1 MRVPESI
8 RNTDEFQKV
17 RVLKHNFV
25 DSKNKLQD
33 KVYVSVKEMLRKK
46 RHLSDNEKEKIIS
59 FIQADI
65 DSLEIPTFSENP
77 LVSII
82 VVNHNGSSHL
92 TRLLDSIDSATSYPN
107 YEIIIVDNDSK
118 DNSLDVIESHE
129 ELPIRVISNDKNETF
144 SYANNQA
151 VEIAKGDYLL
161 FLNND
166 VKPLDGWLNNLMDT
180 MLSNDDVGA
189 VGAKLIYPDCD
200 SSKINREKS
209 YSIQHT
215 GIIFKEGDGYIKPF
229 NRNNSDEYETV
240 SDKLDEE
247 EIIAVTAATL
257 LIKKEVYL
265 EVGGFDNNYIYGY
278 EDVDLCLKLY
288 KAGYKNFY
296 NPKAMLYHYEFGTQ
310 EKNNN
315 KSVRDRR
322 LHNQKIFINRWNKWL
337 KQKYFEDKFSSKQI
351 FTDSPLTVSFVVT
364 EVGEQTT
371 AGDYFTALTLA
382 KELEEMGWVVKY
394 QSQRKA
400 KNQRDW
406 YHVDEDVDVL
416 ISLLDR
422 YDLTKVECNNGLLI
436 KVAWLRNWFDRWTSY
451 SYFLKYDIVLCSS
464 QLACDYVENR
474 LGIKTI
480 LFPLATDPGMF
491 NEKVSAKE
499 EYVCDYCFTGSYW
512 NVPREIVGC
521 LNPDALDYDFNLYG
535 ANWDKLPDLNSYHKG
550 FVNYLDMPTIYAS
563 TKIVVDDA
571 NIATKE
577 FASVNS
583 RIFDSIASG
592 RLVLTNGT
600 KGNDELFGGE
610 LPEYHSEEELTNL
623 LQLYLSDDDLRNE
636 KIQKLKDIVLTNHTY
651 HIRAVTLRDLILT
664 YISKPKISIKVPVP
678 SWNEIHS
685 WGDYY
690 VAEGLKFEFENRGH
704 MVKIQTLNEWE
715 NNEDAIADYVVVLR
729 GLSDYAPKRQHMNIM
744 WNISHSELVSL
755 NEYEKYDHVFIAS
768 KSWAEYINSK
778 CSKPVECMWQCTNTK
793 KFYPEFNEEFV
804 SELLFVGNSRKV
816 YRKIIK
822 DLLPTEHQLS
832 VYGSDWQGLINKKY
846 IKGEHIPNGVLHQ
859 AYSSCKILLND
870 HWADMREKGFVSNR
884 IFDGIACGAC
894 IISDNVEGLDELFP
908 DCVFT
913 YDTIEE
919 LNLLIEQNL
928 KNPIKAD
935 VSRIDGHTY
944 KDRVDQ
950 FLKVMK

>member
-17 RVLKHNFV
+17 RVLKHNFM

-33 KVYVSVKEMLRKK
+33 KLYVSVKEMLRKK
-46 RHLSDNEKEKIIS
+46 RHLSDKEKEEIIS
-59 FIQADI
+59 LIQADNE
-65 DSLEIPTFSENP
+65 SLEIPSFDKNP

-82 VVNHNGSSHL
+82 VVNRNGSSHL
-92 TRLLDSIDSATSYPN
+92 TRLLDSIESTTSYPN
-107 YEIIIVDNDSK
+107 YEIIIVDNAST
-118 DNSLDVIESHE
+118 DNSLDIIKSHE
-129 ELPIRVISNDKNETF
+129 ELPIRVINNDKNETF
-144 SYANNQA
+144 SQANNQA

-166 VKPLDGWLNNLMDT
+166 VKPLNGWLNNLMDT
-180 MLSNDDVGA
+180 MLSNDNVGA

-209 YSIQHT
+209 YSLQHT

-229 NRNNSDEYETV
+229 NRNNSDEYVTV
-240 SDKLDEE
+240 SDKLEEE

-265 EVGGFDNNYIYGY
+265 DVGGFDNDYIYGY

-288 KAGYKNFY
+288 NAGYKNIY

-310 EKNNN
+310 EKNDN

-322 LHNQKIFINRWNKWL
+322 LHNQEIFINRWNTWL

-382 KELEEMGWVVKY
+382 KELEEMGWNVKY

-436 KVAWLRNWFDRWTSY
+436 KVAWLRNWFDRWISY
-451 SYFLKYDIVLCSS
+451 PYFLKYDIVLCSS

-474 LGIKTI
+474 LGLKTI

-491 NEKVSAKE
+491 NEEILPKE
-499 EYVCDYCFTGSYW
+499 EYTCDYCFTGSYW
-512 NVPREIVGC
+512 NVPREIMGC

-535 ANWDKLPDLNSYHKG
+535 ANWDKLPELSSYHKG

-600 KGNDELFGGE
+600 KGNDEVFGGE
-610 LPEYHSEEELTNL
+610 LPEYHSEEELTDL
-623 LQLYLSDDDLRNE
+623 LQRYLSDENLRNE
-636 KIQKLKDIVLTNHTY
+636 KIQKLKEIVLTNHTY
-651 HIRAVTLRDLILT
+651 HIRAITLKELILT
-664 YISKPKISIKVPVP
+664 YVSKPKISIKVPVP

-690 VAEGLKFEFENRGH
+690 VAEGLKSEFENKGYI
-704 MVKIQTLNEWE
+704 VKIQTLKEWN
-715 NNEDAIADYVVVLR
+715 NNEDAIVDYVVVLR
-729 GLSDYAPKRQHMNIM
+729 GLSDYTPKRQHMNIM

-755 NEYEKYDHVFIAS
+755 NEYEKYDYVFIAS
-768 KSWAEYINSK
+768 RSWAEYINSE

-793 KFYPEFNEEFV
+793 KFFPEFNEEFV
-804 SELLFVGNSRKV
+804 SDLLFVGNSRKV

-822 DLLPTEHQLS
+822 DLLPTEHSLS

-846 IKGEHIPNGVLHQ
+846 IKGEHIPNNVLHQ

-870 HWADMREKGFVSNR
+870 HWTDMREKGFVSNR

-913 YDTIEE
+913 YDTVDE

-928 KNPIKAD
+928 ENPVKAD
-935 VSRIDGHTY
+935 ISMIKGHTY
-944 KDRVDQ
+944 KDRVEQ